1 MTAPNDTA
9 TEESWLGERVRA
21 LLAAN
26 ELPHEPATHVW
37 GGPGGGYRCA
47 VCQNPI
53 SAEQVEFEALFPSQ
67 TTARFHRSCHAAWER
82 ERRRMRQ

>member
-1 MTAPNDTA
+1 MTAQNDTA
-9 TEESWLGERVRA
+9 NEETWLSERVRA
-21 LLAAN
+21 LLATN
-26 ELPHEPATHVW
+26 ELPREPATHVW

-47 VCQNPI
+47 VCGATI

-67 TTARFHRSCHAAWER
+67 TTARFHRSCHTAWER